1 MYYCAGK
8 LDLPTKL
15 LVPNEATEAVQLA
28 APLHGILAVPE
39 PDKQTL
45 SMTRLRWVNTRNLH
59 IRKVI

>member
-15 LVPNEATEAVQLA
+15 LVPNEAVQLA

-59 IRKVI
+59 IGKVI